1 LKRAPFLGATTAV
14 FLAGCGGHSAMRAL
28 PGVAPLAPQNKS
40 GPSTT
45 LRLIPTAADSVPS
58 NVLATP
64 IIGEAWRFDGAA
76 APANWMLAK
85 GQTLE
90 SAANPQLFSVLAKHA
105 APSAKS
111 FTLPNP
117 PFGMIIAVA
126 GTSPTSP
133 TMLAQSSG
141 RHLRPSDSL
150 GPNAR
155 PAPLPRIKPAA
166 PELLAERKLA
176 MSQPAVRGGAAVPVS
191 AELAGRI
198 RTARDDARTSTI
210 AVLSP
215 SNQARLEAAV
225 QDAVAGRTT
234 VYGAVRTMSSSLS
247 GAETTA
253 LLRLNDAMTRPFN
266 PSAGVGSIN
275 PQDDAAHF
283 LISVAFTPD
292 QVRVLNDRERS
303 AN

>member
-1 LKRAPFLGATTAV
+1 MKRAPFLGATTAV

-28 PGVAPLAPQNKS
+28 PGVAPLSQNKS
-40 GPSTT
+40 VPSTT
-45 LRLIPTAADSVPS
+45 LRLVPTAADPVPS
-58 NVLATP
+58 NVLAAP
-64 IIGEAWRFDGAA
+64 IVGEAWRFDGTNV
-76 APANWMLAK
+76 PTNWMLAK
-85 GQTLE
+85 GQALD

-126 GTSPTSP
+126 GMSPTSP

-150 GPNAR
+150 GANAQ
-155 PAPLPRIKPAA
+155 PAPPRRIQPVDPK
-166 PELLAERKLA
+166 LLAERKLA
-176 MSQPAVRGGAAVPVS
+176 MSQPSVRGGTVVPVS

-198 RTARDDARTSTI
+198 RTARDNARTS
-210 AVLSP
+210 AVAALSP

-225 QDAVAGRTT
+225 QDTVAGRSN
-234 VYGAVRTMSSSLS
+234 VYGAVRTMMSSLS
-247 GAETTA
+247 GGEAAA
-253 LLRLNDAMTRPFN
+253 LLQLNDAMTRPFN
-266 PSAGVGSIN
+266 PAASEGSIN

-283 LISVAFTPD
+283 LISVAFTRD
-292 QVRVLNDRERS
+292 QIRVLNARERS
-303 AN
+303 SN